1 MGKKLEK
8 GKRGE
13 ASQYLTRS
21 NAVRR
26 LQLTL

>member
-13 ASQYLTRS
+13 AAQYLTRS

-26 LQLTL
+26 L